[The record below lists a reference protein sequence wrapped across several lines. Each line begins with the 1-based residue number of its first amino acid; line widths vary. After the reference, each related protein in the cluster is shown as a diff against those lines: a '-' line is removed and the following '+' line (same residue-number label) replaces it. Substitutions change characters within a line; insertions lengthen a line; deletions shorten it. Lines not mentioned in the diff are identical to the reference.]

1 MSGQRVWLLA
11 LLLAGSGCS
20 LLQLDQQMQQARQ
33 ELLLVAGQLQ
43 ASDSGRS
50 ALVTLLDQQGKLVAY
65 RIAAPGESF
74 YFTEAAASYQLLA
87 FDDRNGNFILDP
99 DEPRHW
105 LPRARGAALEVQP
118 EPAERERLNRLNL
131 LHLAAS
137 DLQPAPPLDLSLELL
152 YREQPRLQRSYLQPV
167 RFDDPRFDEEQ
178 VRLGAWQPL
187 TFIREPGYGL
197 YLLAPWDEDKEPIF
211 LVHGINASPRAWQK
225 LVAGLDLQRF
235 QPVLFH
241 YPSGLP
247 LHNSAYMLS
256 VGIRDVQ
263 LRHAP
268 QRVHLFA
275 HSMGG
280 LVARRALQLLSA
292 DDSQPLCL
300 FITLATPWGGHP
312 AAATGLQ
319 QVPLEI
325 PVWRDMAP
333 GSRYLQ
339 TLFASPLPSHIRQ
352 WLLVSYGGSK
362 RRLGGPNDGVVPLAS
377 ELRSAAQDEAERLY
391 LLDDSHSGILRSAR
405 SSELLGRA
413 LASLPAQGCQPNPQT
428 ARR

>member
-1 MSGQRVWLLA
+1 MAGLRMLLLI
-11 LLLAGSGCS
+11 LLLASSGCS
-20 LLQLDQQMQQARQ
+20 LLELDQEMQQARQ

-43 ASDSGRS
+43 TSDSGRS

-74 YFTEAAASYQLLA
+74 YFTEAPATYQLLA
-87 FDDRNGNFILDP
+87 FDDRNGNFILDR

-105 LPRARGAALEVQP
+105 LPRVQGATLSVQP
-118 EPAERERLNRLNL
+118 EPAERERFSRLNP
-131 LHLAAS
+131 LHLTAS
-137 DLQPAPPLDLSLELL
+137 DLGPAPPLDLSLDLL
-152 YREQPRLQRSYLQPV
+152 YREQPRLQRNYLQPV

-178 VRLGAWQPL
+178 VHLGAWQPL
-187 TFIREPGYGL
+187 TFMRELGYGL

-211 LVHGINASPRAWQK
+211 LVHGINASPRVWQE
-225 LVAGLDLQRF
+225 LAASLDLQRF
-235 QPVLFH
+235 QLVLFH

-247 LHNSAYMLS
+247 LSNSAYMLS
-256 VGIRDVQ
+256 LGLRDVQ

-268 QRVHLFA
+268 QRVHVFA

-280 LVARRALQLLSA
+280 LVARRALQLLNKNESR
-292 DDSQPLCL
+292 QLCL

-325 PVWRDMAP
+325 PVWKDMAP

-339 TLFASPLPSHIRQ
+339 TLFASPLPAHIRQ
-352 WLLVSYGGSK
+352 WLLVSYGGNK
-362 RRLGGPNDGVVPLAS
+362 RLLTEPNDGVVPLAS
-377 ELRSAAQDEAERLY
+377 ELRTAAQDEAEQLY
-391 LLDDSHSGILRSAR
+391 LLDESHTGILRSAR
-405 SSELLGRA
+405 SGELLGRA
-413 LASLPAQGCQPNPQT
+413 LGSLPVQGCQPSP
-428 ARR
+428 